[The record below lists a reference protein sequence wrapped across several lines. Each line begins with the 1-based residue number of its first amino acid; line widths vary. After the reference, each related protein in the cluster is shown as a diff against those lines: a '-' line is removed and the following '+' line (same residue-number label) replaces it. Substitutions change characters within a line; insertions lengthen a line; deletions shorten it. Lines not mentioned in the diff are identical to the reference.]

1 MSSRYNVRAIAAGIR
16 ELVPALVQVFGL
28 VIFLATAVAWLGFGR
43 AEPEL
48 MGIGIT
54 TACGGWL
61 GQAIQERLAPA
72 PRPPEH
78 PAAPAVES
86 KPANGEAS

>member
-1 MSSRYNVRAIAAGIR
+1 VTPLNPRDLAQAIR
-16 ELVPALVQVFGL
+16 ELVPALVQVVGL
-28 VIFLATAVAWLGFGR
+28 LIFILTAVAWLGFGR

-61 GQAIQERLAPA
+61 AQSIQERLAPP

-78 PAAPAVES
+78 PSVPSGE
-86 KPANGEAS
+86 PANGESSA